1 MTNQSEASNATPD
14 PPRQSDW
21 SRIALL
27 WHCGMGAG
35 LQFAKAS
42 VGFDALAAYRDQR
55 DASGG
60 GGRRRRPGGLPRMAC
75 VSLLPGAIYP
85 MIPLL
90 CVSPILQARAC
101 GAIAQLGNVGSVLG
115 RRFSPRVS
123 TLLGRSGSPRRR
135 SLCRLWGWP
144 WRASPV
150 ANSRRR
156 RPRLRQGGSELALAG
171 AACYAPDRGFKVL
184 EAKRPWTKRKPT
196 ISEACP

>member
-101 GAIAQLGNVGSVLG
+101 GAI
-115 RRFSPRVS
+115 
-123 TLLGRSGSPRRR
+123 
-135 SLCRLWGWP
+135 
-144 WRASPV
+144 
-150 ANSRRR
+150 
-156 RPRLRQGGSELALAG
+156 
-171 AACYAPDRGFKVL
+171 
-184 EAKRPWTKRKPT
+184 
-196 ISEACP
+196 